1 MQYEPSIFSQHTIA
15 PWEQTPQGW
24 GVSYHIN
31 SLGYRGREFEPS
43 KPEGIKRIFFL
54 GGSSVFDLQA
64 GQDKDWPSQVGNKL
78 REAGF
83 TNIECINAGTPGHTT
98 FDAVGRLYS
107 EIHTFQPDYLVLY
120 CTWNDLKYFTSKSTL
135 LRSYS
140 PTKTDYRF
148 HYYNEI
154 DRLLCEVSQLYVKVR
169 NRLILM
175 DVDIGLEGAVVSTEP
190 KSRYENSKIEQYR
203 LNIELFIDCARN
215 IGAVPILATEVRLLT
230 RKMTASDKSKIGYNW
245 MDLTHEA
252 LLDAYEACDRVIFD
266 IAERKEVR
274 LFDAASLFSGRSD
287 LLLDHIHLSPQG
299 SDTLSTYIAEN
310 LTNVLEDTVE

>member
-1 MQYEPSIFSQHTIA
+1 
-15 PWEQTPQGW
+15 
-24 GVSYHIN
+24 
-31 SLGYRGREFEPS
+31 
-43 KPEGIKRIFFL
+43 
-54 GGSSVFDLQA
+54 
-64 GQDKDWPSQVGNKL
+64 
-78 REAGF
+78 
-83 TNIECINAGTPGHTT
+83 
-98 FDAVGRLYS
+98 
-107 EIHTFQPDYLVLY
+107 
-120 CTWNDLKYFTSKSTL
+120 
-135 LRSYS
+135 
-140 PTKTDYRF
+140 
-148 HYYNEI
+148 
-154 DRLLCEVSQLYVKVR
+154 
-169 NRLILM
+169 M